1 MVSAGHVGGTRGSD
15 SFSVMDECGAWDVR
29 SWWNM

>member
-1 MVSAGHVGGTRGSD
+1 MSVVHVVQVLYLAQLRA
-15 SFSVMDECGAWDVR
+15 MDECGAWDKR